1 MCLVAYEDKIPLCF
15 SLNLFACNLPS
26 QGNIIS
32 CLSVWRITYEA
43 KKLIEFCLMASEKA
57 CNFGAFSRE
66 GGGGG
71 GADFLLEART
81 SLFLPS
87 ATQIDIVLYKLQQ
100 IFIFISDPLSE
111 G

>member
-43 KKLIEFCLMASEKA
+43 KKLIEFRLMTSEKA

-66 GGGGG
+66 GGG
-71 GADFLLEART
+71 AAFLLEART

-87 ATQIDIVLYKLQQ
+87 ATQVDIVLDKLQQ